1 MVIYKHRVGAFAGNA
16 LQMIL
21 RSQGIE
27 NLVLFGI
34 STSGIVLSTVRLA
47 ADLDFQC
54 YVVKDA
60 CFDPDEEVHRVLTE
74 KVFAAQAIVMTAKE
88 FQILA

>member
-1 MVIYKHRVGAFAGNA
+1 
-16 LQMIL
+16 
-21 RSQGIE
+21 
-27 NLVLFGI
+27 
-34 STSGIVLSTVRLA
+34 VRLA

-74 KVFAAQAIVMTAKE
+74 KVFAAQAAVMTTKE
-88 FQILA
+88 FQILAG